1 MAFFIYISS
10 INQLI
15 KTWGRKNGR
24 KIMELSSFISIR
36 VLKQSSFFLIT
47 AATVSTPWLGD
58 KTKQFLISSSYKCQN
73 PRHMEEAD
81 KVVIGKCPW
90 CEQSERS
97 VILLCY
103 QSPRTLGLSVAITGW
118 SHVDNT
124 SSIHPHIYSQLNHL
138 QLSRPGSL

>member
-1 MAFFIYISS
+1 MNFFICVSS

-15 KTWGRKNGR
+15 KTWGEKCQENDGIVVFYIN
-24 KIMELSSFISIR
+24 KG
-36 VLKQSSFFLIT
+36 LKKSSFFLIT

-58 KTKQFLISSSYKCQN
+58 KTKQFLISSCYKCQN
-73 PRHMEEAD
+73 PRRMEEAD

-97 VILLCY
+97 VIQLCY
-103 QSPRTLGLSVAITGW
+103 QSPRTLELSVAITGW

-124 SSIHPHIYSQLNHL
+124 SSIHPHIYSQLNRL